1 MSGNTPQQP
10 RRNYLA
16 DIKTSVQRRPL
27 AAVFYG
33 PPGIGKTTLGAHA
46 PSPVFVTDPK
56 EDGITTLKSY
66 GRVPA
71 SIPQITAA
79 NWSETL
85 AILDSLAQ
93 DEHTYRTLVLDSMA
107 GFERLCHNHVVAQDF
122 FGDWGDKGFMSF
134 HKGYTV
140 SLPYWMEFLNALDA
154 VRDRGMSVILLAHSM
169 VKTVKNPAGEDYD
182 HFIPDVHE
190 KTWQITHK
198 WADFVGCMQY
208 VVAVDNDGKAHGGQ
222 QRLMMTEFHP
232 AYEAKNRMGLPA
244 EIDMGTSGQ
253 EAWNNLA
260 SALKACIA
268 KDGGSNG

>member
-1 MSGNTPQQP
+1 MSGNTQQP

-16 DIKTSVQRRPL
+16 EIKTDIQRRPL

-46 PSPVFVTDPK
+46 PAPVFVTDPK
-56 EDGITTLKSY
+56 EDGITTLKAY

-71 SIPQITAA
+71 TIPQITAP
-79 NWSETL
+79 NWVET
-85 AILDSLAQ
+85 IGIIDSLAQ
-93 DEHTYRTLVLDSMA
+93 DEHGYRTLVLDSMA
-107 GFERLCHNHVVAQDF
+107 GFERLCHNEVVARDF
-122 FGDWGDKGFMSF
+122 FGDWGEKGFMSF

-140 SLPYWMEFLNALDA
+140 ALPYWMEFLNALDR

-190 KTWQITHK
+190 KTWQLTHK
-198 WADFVGCMQY
+198 WADFVGSMQY
-208 VVAVDNDGKAHGGQ
+208 VVAVDKDGKAHGGQ
-222 QRLMMTEFHP
+222 DRLMMTEFHP

-244 EIDMGTSGQ
+244 EIDMGDSGKA
-253 EAWNNLA
+253 AWNNLA
-260 SALKACIA
+260 NALKACIK
-268 KDGGSNG
+268 KDGE